1 MSQQTEV
8 RTLEKVLCFSIEA
21 HIWSGWRKLKT
32 TDIGEVEDLPH
43 GDLASL
49 GSKKVIDSEHL
60 KVFDKL
66 KKRAQ
71 KACESRGVRFLG
83 GYAIPAGKAKLV
95 ADDLDAIAVE
105 YEKERNHL
113 VSNYDRLILEWQNAP
128 QNQEWA
134 HIIKDEAPE
143 KAYVEGALGFRW
155 QAFKVRSVG
164 ESEEDFDQ
172 LSGGLKQ
179 AEQGL
184 AGTLFREIA
193 QEAAAFEER
202 TLSFGGQKNGQAR
215 EYVTQRCKNA
225 LQAIREKMEGLAFL
239 DPCVRPI
246 IETIDYSIKLLP
258 EKGKIE
264 GIHLTT
270 LWGLTG
276 ILKRPERMRAFGQQ
290 CLESG
295 DVAATFNLAV
305 GPRFGAADEEGDAPP
320 VSVPMAAPM
329 QPVVSAG
336 SPAPVGRPGPAVPS
350 MPLPLPPQPGM
361 ATGFGI

>member
-21 HIWSGWRKLKT
+21 HIWSGRRKLKT

-49 GSKKVIDSEHL
+49 GSNKVIDSEHL

-193 QEAAAFEER
+193 QEEAAF
-202 TLSFGGQKNGQAR
+202 SQ
-215 EYVTQRCKNA
+215 
-225 LQAIREKMEGLAFL
+225 
-239 DPCVRPI
+239 
-246 IETIDYSIKLLP
+246 
-258 EKGKIE
+258 
-264 GIHLTT
+264 
-270 LWGLTG
+270 
-276 ILKRPERMRAFGQQ
+276 
-290 CLESG
+290 
-295 DVAATFNLAV
+295 
-305 GPRFGAADEEGDAPP
+305 
-320 VSVPMAAPM
+320 
-329 QPVVSAG
+329 
-336 SPAPVGRPGPAVPS
+336 
-350 MPLPLPPQPGM
+350 
-361 ATGFGI
+361 